1 MLTSLAPT
9 SLTNGPPFIEI
20 QGEYIIQ
27 LLTRQRDEKIE
38 TIESSQE
45 AEQAWREHV
54 LALAERTLMIKTSSW
69 YMGANVPGKRR
80 EYLIYLGG
88 LPLYKQKMQ
97 EAVDNW
103 QGYSVQPIAA
113 SA

>member
-1 MLTSLAPT
+1 
-9 SLTNGPPFIEI
+9 
-20 QGEYIIQ
+20 
-27 LLTRQRDEKIE
+27 
-38 TIESSQE
+38 
-45 AEQAWREHV
+45 
-54 LALAERTLMIKTSSW
+54 
-69 YMGANVPGKRR
+69 MGANIPGKRR